1 MLFLLNNQ
9 IVEVELPEIH
19 LARRWRRIGCGTPYA
34 IRPLDVVN
42 FVHARLDQARIFV
55 RGLEHDEACDL
66 ASLIIAR
73 TGANSFMLRVGA
85 DGGTFPVLRHIPDAV
100 LEAYYRGAANDEA
113 STTRRARRNRVA
125 LN

>member
-9 IVEVELPEIH
+9 IVDVALPEMH
-19 LARRWRRIGCGTPYA
+19 LQRRWRRIGCGAPYA

-55 RGLEHDEACDL
+55 RGVHHDEACDL

-73 TGANSFMLRVGA
+73 TGANSFMLKVGS
-85 DGGTFPVLRHIPDAV
+85 DGVTYPVLKCIPEPV
-100 LEAYYRGAANDEA
+100 LEAYARGAANEERPA
-113 STTRRARRNRVA
+113 AYAARMDRVA
-125 LN
+125 FN